1 MQVLVRSSANGHVTD
16 RVTVGR
22 ATGRPLPSL
31 RCPGQGRLVDRWPF
45 ASSSLPGT
53 VAVSVA
59 RATFPLCCVQTLG
72 TATDVQTESCGTRSH
87 RCHWHFLGKTGQ
99 REQQRGR
106 SWPRARL
113 GRCPPG
119 AAGAPGGRRGEHS
132 QGSRCAA
139 WGPAIRLPPPSP
151 GGHWSPWED
160 QSCNAVGAAPGTRPG
175 WRRGRAVGGSSGR
188 KPALSPAVSPTS
200 RTRRARSRLCARS
213 HPSSFPPALTG
224 QGDRRS
230 RSSGVEYQ
238 VAPGRGRV
246 QVGVWGSTP
255 PLHGA
260 LERRRAAAARPR
272 PCARPPDGG
281 PALGALLTAAFYLPA
296 AGARIRDPERAS
308 RCRPGLPATHAR
320 TRRLRWL
327 YEDFHRR
334 RAAFPVTHDSETRP
348 ALADDS
354 VQSLNSLSL

>member
-1 MQVLVRSSANGHVTD
+1 M
-16 RVTVGR
+16 
-22 ATGRPLPSL
+22 
-31 RCPGQGRLVDRWPF
+31 
-45 ASSSLPGT
+45 
-53 VAVSVA
+53 A
-59 RATFPLCCVQTLG
+59 RATFPLCCVRTLG
-72 TATDVQTESCGTRSH
+72 TATDVQTESCRTRSH

-139 WGPAIRLPPPSP
+139 WGPAVRLPPLSP

-160 QSCNAVGAAPGTRPG
+160 QSCSAVGAAPGTRPG
-175 WRRGRAVGGSSGR
+175 WRRGRAVGGWSGR
-188 KPALSPAVSPTS
+188 KPALSPALSPAVSPTS

-272 PCARPPDGG
+272 PCVRPPDGG
-281 PALGALLTAAFYLPA
+281 PAWGRCSQPPFTFAA

-308 RCRPGLPATHAR
+308 RCRPALPATHAR

-334 RAAFPVTHDSETRP
+334 RAAFPVTHNSETRP